1 VGSGASEEEDDEGP
15 ALNQYELWWADLPAP
30 IGRRPVLLLSRSQ
43 AYRILKRVTVAEIT
57 TTIRN
62 IPVEVEL
69 GPDEGL
75 TRVSVANV
83 DNLHALALSRLSSKI
98 GELSEER
105 VWDVERALGYAF
117 DIDRLKDP

>member
-1 VGSGASEEEDDEGP
+1 MK
-15 ALNQYELWWADLPAP
+15 QYEIWWAELPEP
-30 IGRRPVLLLSRSQ
+30 IGRRPVLLLSRDQ
-43 AYRILKRVTVAEIT
+43 VYRLLKRATVAEVS

-75 TRVSVANV
+75 PRASVANV
-83 DNLHALALSRLSSKI
+83 DNIHAVAISRLSSKI
-98 GELSEER
+98 GKLSDER
-105 VWDVERALGYAF
+105 AWDVERALGFAF

>member
-1 VGSGASEEEDDEGP
+1 MPE
-15 ALNQYELWWADLPAP
+15 P
-30 IGRRPVLLLSRSQ
+30 IGRRPVLLLSRDQ

-69 GPDEGL
+69 GHEEGL
-75 TRVSVANV
+75 DRPSVANV
-83 DNLHALALSRLSSKI
+83 DNIHAVAISRLSSKI
-98 GELSEER
+98 GKLAEER
-105 VWDVERALGYAF
+105 AWEVERALGFAF

>member
-1 VGSGASEEEDDEGP
+1 MS
-15 ALNQYELWWADLPAP
+15 WLPAP
-30 IGRRPVLLLSRSQ
+30 IGRRPVLLLSHNQ

-62 IPVEVEL
+62 IPVEIEL

-75 TRVSVANV
+75 TRTSVANV
-83 DNLHALALSRLSSKI
+83 DNLHALAINRLSSKI

-105 VWDVERALGYAF
+105 AWDVERALGYAF

>member
-1 VGSGASEEEDDEGP
+1 M
-15 ALNQYELWWADLPAP
+15 NQYELWWADLPAP
-30 IGRRPVLLLSRSQ
+30 IGRRPVLLLSRNQ

-62 IPVEVEL
+62 IPVEIEL

-75 TRVSVANV
+75 KRASVANV
-83 DNLHALALSRLSSKI
+83 DNLHALAISRLSSKI

-105 VWDVERALGYAF
+105 AWDVERALGYAF